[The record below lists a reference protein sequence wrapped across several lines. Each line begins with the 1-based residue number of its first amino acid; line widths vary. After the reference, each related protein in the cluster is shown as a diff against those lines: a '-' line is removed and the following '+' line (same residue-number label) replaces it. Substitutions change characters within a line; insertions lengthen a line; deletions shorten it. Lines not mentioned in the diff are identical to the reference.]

1 MIEEYVRTVTAHG
14 VPYNYRVLR
23 QSDPAPETRAEPVV
37 ALGGV
42 LEGMHDWAYL
52 EDTVLPRTSL
62 VTVDLPGL
70 DPAAFRNGDGL
81 DLLCEGI
88 EAIVEDLGAPRVRL
102 YGYSLGA
109 AVALQYT
116 QGHTERVA
124 RLLLG
129 GVPGDVTD
137 EIESHLRTAVGC
149 ARAGD
154 AEGFAALMADG
165 LLCLDESH
173 HVHRRALTRGYLR
186 RFMRNA
192 AHVPRKVDLL
202 ATALITRRRP
212 LHGGLSGVPTLV
224 FSGGHDH
231 LNPREELLAF
241 AATIEGSRFVS
252 FPDCDHMLPL
262 QRPEAVTSLVASFLL
277 EEAAAH
283 ASGRA
288 ESPAGRCS

>member
-23 QSDPAPETRAEPVV
+23 QSDPARKTRDEPVV

-52 EDTVLPRTSL
+52 EEAVLPRASL
-62 VTVDLPGL
+62 VTLDLPGL
-70 DPAAFRNGDGL
+70 DPAAFQHGDGL
-81 DLLCEGI
+81 DLLCEGL
-88 EAIVEDLGAPRVRL
+88 ASVVDDLGAARIHL

-116 QGHTERVA
+116 QGHPERVA

-137 EIESHLRTAVGC
+137 EMESHLRTAVGC

-165 LLCLDESH
+165 LLCLDDSH

-224 FSGGHDH
+224 FCGGHDH
-231 LNPREELLAF
+231 LHPHEELQAF
-241 AATIEGSRFVS
+241 AAKIEGSRVVT

-262 QRPEAVTSLVASFLL
+262 QRPEAVTSLVGSFLL
-277 EEAAAH
+277 DEPTAH
-283 ASGRA
+283 ARG
-288 ESPAGRCS
+288 